1 MLKQGLYETVLTE
14 SLNNELEQV
23 DYHHELILIDKAEA
37 AKIMA
42 KHLAESIEKKLNE
55 IGEHDGVQEQI
66 NFTNKMMQILDGDP
80 VLKPGQ
86 QLLGLIEKENSI
98 YAIDQKA
105 KLTRPETSLSMS
117 SLFTGAIH
125 EPQLYTEL
133 KKEIIGSDTIYLLV
147 SFIKWSGLRLIINE
161 LQSFTNRG
169 GKLKIVTT
177 SYMGATDI
185 KSIEA
190 LEELPNSEIKI
201 SYDTKRTRLHAK
213 TYVFIRETGF
223 STAYVGSSN
232 LSHAA
237 MSTGLEWNVKVTAKD
252 LPETIEKIIATFD
265 SYWNSLDFQT
275 YRKNDRPFLETALR
289 SEKKGGEDKL
299 FLVDIQPYPYQQE
312 ILDQLE
318 AERRIRG
325 HFRNLVVA
333 ATGTGKTVISAFDY
347 KQFCKK
353 NTKKSQRLL
362 FIAHREEILL
372 QSIQCFRTVLRNEN
386 FGDLFVGNYRPTQID
401 HLFMSIQTFNAQ
413 DFCTKTKPDFYD
425 YIIVDEFHH
434 AAAQTY
440 QRLLDYY
447 QPQIILGLTAT
458 PERMDGRDILR
469 YFDHRV
475 ASEIRLPEAIN
486 RKLLSPFQYFGVTDS
501 IDLDSVRWRRG
512 GYDQQELSNLY
523 TMDQLAAKRRGELII
538 ESLNKYVSDLE
549 EVRGIAFCVSQD
561 HVKFMAK
568 FFNEK
573 GISSMPLTSQSSVD
587 ERKMAKI
594 KLLNGEI
601 KIIFVVDLYNE
612 GVDIPEI
619 NTVLFLRP
627 TQSLT
632 VFIQQLGRGLRLS
645 ENKDC
650 LTVLDFIGQANTHYN
665 FDEKFNALLSNTT
678 KSLKSEIENGFANV
692 PKGCYIQLEKKAKE
706 SILKNIA
713 KSFDNKKGLV
723 LKIATFTEDSG
734 LSLNLENFINY
745 YHLDINRIY
754 KTGNFSRL
762 CVLAGLKNDFD
773 EPLEETMDK
782 AFQRICNLD
791 SRRLIIFL
799 LKALPNLQKHNFLD
813 SEERML
819 RLFFDTIY
827 QKSYQE
833 CGFANMIDGLVQ
845 IQKAGVL
852 FDELM
857 ELLKIC
863 LENID
868 FVDEPL
874 TLDFDCPL
882 DLYCSYSRDQIL
894 VGLDYENP
902 RNIREGVKYFPD
914 KKLDVLFITLNKS
927 DKDYSPTTM
936 YKDYSVNDRLFH
948 WQSQSTTS
956 ESSPTGLR
964 YQHNRE
970 NGSKVLI
977 FVREFKKGLSVA
989 APYSCLGL
997 ADYVSHEGSKPMNIL
1012 WCLHKPIPARFLK
1025 KTNKLIVG

>member
-1 MLKQGLYETVLTE
+1 MLKAGLYETVLTE
-14 SLNNELEQV
+14 SLNEELEQA
-23 DYHHELILIDKAEA
+23 DYHQEIASIDKAEA

-42 KHLAESIEKKLNE
+42 KHLAETIENKLKE
-55 IGEHDGVQEQI
+55 IGDRQGLQEQI
-66 NFTNKMMQILDGDP
+66 HFANEMMQILDGDAI
-80 VLKPGQ
+80 LEPGQ
-86 QLLGLIEKENSI
+86 QLMGLVKKENSL
-98 YAIDQKA
+98 YAIDQKT

-125 EPQLYTEL
+125 EPQLYSEL
-133 KKEIIGSDTIYLLV
+133 NKEIAGSDTIFLLV
-147 SFIKWSGLRLIINE
+147 SFIKWSGLRLIIDE
-161 LQSFTNRG
+161 LKNFTNRG

-185 KSIEA
+185 KAIEA
-190 LEELPNSEIKI
+190 LEALPNTEIKI

-213 TYVFIRETGF
+213 TYVFIRQTGF

-252 LPETIEKIIATFD
+252 LPETIEKIMATFD
-265 SYWNSLDFQT
+265 SYWNSLDFLSYQ
-275 YRKNDRPFLETALR
+275 KDDQPHLAKALR
-289 SEKKGGEDKL
+289 SEKKGSEDKL
-299 FLVDIQPYPYQQE
+299 FFMDIRPYPYQQE

-318 AERRIRG
+318 AERSIRG
-325 HFRNLVVA
+325 YFRNLIVA

-353 NTKKSQRLL
+353 NVKKSQRLL

-372 QSIQCFRTVLRNEN
+372 QSIQCFRTVLRDEN
-386 FGDLFVGNYRPTQID
+386 FGDLFVGNNRPTQIE

-413 DFCTKTKPDFYD
+413 DFCKKTKADFYD

-440 QRLLDYY
+440 QSLLDYY
-447 QPQIILGLTAT
+447 QPQILLGLTAT
-458 PERMDGRDILR
+458 PERMDGRDVLC
-469 YFDHRV
+469 YFDYRI

-523 TMDQLAAKRRGELII
+523 TMDLLAANRRGDLII
-538 ESLNKYVSDLE
+538 ESLNKYVTDLD
-549 EVRGIAFCVSQD
+549 EVRGVAFCVSQD
-561 HVKFMAK
+561 HVSFMAK
-568 FFNEK
+568 LFNEK
-573 GISSMPLTSQSSVD
+573 GISAMALTSQSSD
-587 ERKMAKI
+587 AERKTAKVR
-594 KLLNGEI
+594 LLNGEI
-601 KIIFVVDLYNE
+601 KMIFVVDLYNE

-650 LTVLDFIGQANTHYN
+650 LTVLDFIGQANTRYN
-665 FDEKFNALLSNTT
+665 FEEKFNALLSNTT
-678 KSLKSEIENGFANV
+678 KSLKSEIENGFVNV

-706 SILKNIA
+706 SILNNIT
-713 KSFDNKKGLV
+713 KSFDRKSGLI

-734 LSLNLENFINY
+734 LVLNLKNFITY

-754 KTGNFSRL
+754 QKGNFSRL
-762 CVLAGLKNDFD
+762 CVIAGLKNDFD
-773 EPLEETMDK
+773 EPLEKTINT

-791 SRRLIIFL
+791 SRRLISFIL
-799 LKALPNLQKHNFLD
+799 EVLPQIENRKFSD
-813 SEERML
+813 AEERML
-819 RLFFDTIY
+819 KLFHYAVYDKTC
-827 QKSYQE
+827 SE
-833 CGFANMIDGLVQ
+833 CGFTNLSEGLRQ
-845 IQKAGVL
+845 IKESAVL
-852 FDELM
+852 YQELM
-857 ELLKIC
+857 ELLKIR
-863 LENID
+863 LEQID

-874 TLDFDCPL
+874 ALDFDCPL
-882 DLYCSYSRDQIL
+882 DLYCSYTTKQVL
-894 VGLDYENP
+894 AGFDYEQSGNFK
-902 RNIREGVKYFPD
+902 EGVKYFPD
-914 KKLDVLFITLNKS
+914 KKIDVFFITLNKS

-936 YKDYSVNDRLFH
+936 YQDYSVNDRLFH
-948 WQSQSTTS
+948 WQSQSITA

-964 YQHNRE
+964 YQHHLE

-977 FVREFKKGLSVA
+977 FVREFKKGRNVA
-989 APYSCLGL
+989 APYTCLGL

-1012 WCLHKPIPARFLK
+1012 WRLHKPIPARFLK